1 MSNYL
6 LIIGLGLLL
15 SGPKLKFDDKKFD
28 FGERKE
34 RSKVEHI
41 FTLTNVGDAPLVI
54 ENHETSCHCTSAH
67 YPKYPIL
74 PSEKAEV
81 VIKYDAT
88 KVGTFYRKV
97 TIFTNAGKEVLVV
110 KGTISAKKGKVN
122 PITGE

>member
-74 PSEKAEV
+74 PGEKAEV

-110 KGTISAKKGKVN
+110 KGAISAKKGKVN